1 MIVHG
6 IYKALLPKLKIKEV
20 DMEIKVSKE
29 EFERFFEE
37 RVQKCREVLIEKAK
51 EYANDEDRMKN
62 FNTAG
67 RMLNLKPYQ
76 VAFLYMMKH
85 FESIYE
91 IVIEDKYV
99 SPKVWDEKI
108 GNLINYL
115 FLIDAMKRKEME
127 EDQKVYVKIPEGV
140 LKAEEGNV

>member
-1 MIVHG
+1 VIFHG
-6 IYKALLPKLKIKEV
+6 VYKVPLPELEIKEV
-20 DMEIKVSKE
+20 ESMEIKVSKE

-37 RVQKCREVLIEKAK
+37 RVKKCRETLIEKAK
-51 EYANDEDRMKN
+51 EYANDADRMKN

-91 IVIEDKYV
+91 IVMTGKTV
-99 SPKVWDEKI
+99 SPEVWDEKI
-108 GNLINYL
+108 GDLINYL
-115 FLIDAMKRKEME
+115 FLIDAMKRKEMKTE
-127 EDQKVYVKIPEGV
+127 ELQNLSEVSK
-140 LKAEEGNV
+140 